1 MESGNFK
8 KLVADFTA
16 AHAQLS
22 ETTASAREQ
31 RKRTQEMQ
39 AAILAYMQEHGIDE
53 CSLPDA
59 RLVRKTTKKTEGL
72 KKEHIEGELKRIMGG
87 SGGAAVEEAVTN
99 MYNRRMTDVQETLA
113 VVKTQSAPATQPT
126 T

>member
-1 MESGNFK
+1 MESGDFK

-22 ETTASAREQ
+22 QTTASAREL

-39 AAILAYMQEHGIDE
+39 ASILAYMQEHGIDE

-72 KKEHIEGELKRIMGG
+72 KKEHIQGELKKILGG
-87 SGGAAVEEAVTN
+87 GGDVEEAVAN

-113 VVKTQSAPATQPT
+113 VVKTQAAPQATT
-126 T
+126 